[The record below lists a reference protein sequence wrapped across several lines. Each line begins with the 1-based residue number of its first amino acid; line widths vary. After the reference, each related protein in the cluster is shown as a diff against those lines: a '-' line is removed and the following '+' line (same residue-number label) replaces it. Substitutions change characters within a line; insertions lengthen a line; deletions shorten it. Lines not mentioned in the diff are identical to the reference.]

1 MDKKG
6 GALGLFGYSFS
17 KREKKKLL
25 LVIGEKKNLCMF
37 STIYS
42 STLDQGKCKLITSAR
57 LYGYFKFA
65 STFNTPFFLTAEK
78 DSKLQPGKMLG
89 SPPPKKHNFP

>member
-17 KREKKKLL
+17 KREKKN
-25 LVIGEKKNLCMF
+25 VTCNRGEKNLCMF

-78 DSKLQPGKMLG
+78 DSKLQPGKKVG
-89 SPPPKKHNFP
+89 VPTSKKT